1 MRGTLDI
8 IKKIWKYLIN
18 HPNEVF
24 KTSDLAIEL
33 GTSIVDAYTDL
44 EEYLERLEK
53 IGVLEKESKEKW
65 KIKDDVKKFE
75 FIFSP

>member
-18 HPNEVF
+18 RPNEVF

-65 KIKDDVKKFE
+65 KIKDDVKKLE